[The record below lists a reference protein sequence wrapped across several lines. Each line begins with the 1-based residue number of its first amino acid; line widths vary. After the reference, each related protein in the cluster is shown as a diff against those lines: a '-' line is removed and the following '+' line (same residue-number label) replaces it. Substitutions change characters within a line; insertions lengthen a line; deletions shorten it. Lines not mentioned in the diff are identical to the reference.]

1 MKKEII
7 LSAIIISIFPILPS
21 FAQDNIQT
29 ETINQTV
36 NQSDKQKVTDIR
48 AQLSTNTQARVDSVI
63 TKYNTITSGISSQKK
78 EKLDTQLFEAINI
91 AITNSEKNNKPNSVL
106 IFTLLK
112 LELENNNT
120 IALFDTSDQALK
132 ERLTPVQYEV
142 TQNSATEKPYT
153 NAYWKHYEEWI
164 YVDIVDGTALFSSTD
179 KYDSN
184 TGWPSFTN
192 PIQEESL
199 EEHEDN
205 ELFYTRVEVR
215 WTNSDSHLW
224 HIFTDWPKDSGWLR
238 YCINSAS
245 LNFIPKDQME
255 ASWYGQY
262 LYLFE

>member
-7 LSAIIISIFPILPS
+7 LSAIIVSIFTILPS

-29 ETINQTV
+29 QTANQTD
-36 NQSDKQKVTDIR
+36 SQKATDIR
-48 AQLSTNTQARVDSVI
+48 SQLSISTQARVDSVI
-63 TKYNTITSGISSQKK
+63 SNYNTITSSMSSQKK
-78 EKLDTQLFEAINI
+78 EQLDIQLYQAIDM
-91 AITNSEKNNKPNSVL
+91 AISSYEKNNKPNSVL

-112 LELENNNT
+112 LELESNNT
-120 IALFDTSDQALK
+120 VVIFDTSDEALK
-132 ERLTPVQYEV
+132 ERLTAVQYEV

-184 TGWPSFTN
+184 TGWPSFTW

-199 EEHEDN
+199 SEHEDN
-205 ELFYTRVEVR
+205 ELFYTRVEVKG
-215 WTNSDSHLW
+215 TNSDSHLW
-224 HIFTDWPKDSGWLR
+224 HIFTDWPIATGWLR

-245 LNFIPKDQME
+245 LNFIPKDEMKS
-255 ASWYGQY
+255 SWYEQY